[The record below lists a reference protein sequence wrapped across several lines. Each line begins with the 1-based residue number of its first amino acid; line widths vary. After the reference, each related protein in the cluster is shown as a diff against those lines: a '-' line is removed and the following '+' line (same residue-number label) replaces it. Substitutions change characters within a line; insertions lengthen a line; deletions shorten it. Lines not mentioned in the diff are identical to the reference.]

1 MLNHPGPSGA
11 FRRMRVLLVED
22 EPTTATV
29 VQAALENADFTCD
42 TANLGEIGLALA
54 KSFGDYDIIILD
66 LMLPDIKGQDLLK
79 RLRRDGVQ
87 TPVLILSGLHQLDV
101 KLNGFRSGA
110 DDFMTKPFE
119 RLELVARVDAIVRR
133 ATGIARPP
141 PTTAN

>member
-1 MLNHPGPSGA
+1 MLNQPGPSGA

-22 EPTTATV
+22 EPTTATI
-29 VQAALENADFTCD
+29 VQAALETADFTCD

-54 KSFGDYDIIILD
+54 KSFTDYDIIILD
-66 LMLPDIKGQDLLK
+66 LMLPDIKGQDLLQ

-87 TPVLILSGLHQLDV
+87 TPVLILSGLHHLDV

-133 ATGIARPP
+133 ATGISQTPGNLR
-141 PTTAN
+141 

>member
-1 MLNHPGPSGA
+1 
-11 FRRMRVLLVED
+11 
-22 EPTTATV
+22 
-29 VQAALENADFTCD
+29 LETADFTCN

-54 KSFGDYDIIILD
+54 KSFTDYDIIILD
-66 LMLPDIKGQDLLK
+66 LMLPDIKGQDLLQ

-87 TPVLILSGLHQLDV
+87 TPVLILSGLHHLDV

-133 ATGIARPP
+133 ATGISQTPGNLR
-141 PTTAN
+141 